1 MMKTKC
7 PTKST
12 NDLPPILVR
21 LAIILK
27 LMNFTK
33 PAVSGKIET
42 ELKTRKNRVEN
53 DIVVINSTSWS

>member
-1 MMKTKC
+1 MKTKC

-27 LMNFTK
+27 LVNFTK
-33 PAVSGKIET
+33 AAVSGKIET
-42 ELKTRKNRVEN
+42 KLKIRKNRVEN
-53 DIVVINSTSWS
+53 YIDVMNSTPGS